1 MSDLLLELEDIVR
14 RRRAEG
20 PEGSYAVALLDDPEL
35 LLRKVMEE
43 AFEVCLELHRQPTD
57 SGRVAEEAADLL
69 FHLVVGLVGAGV
81 PVADVASVLE
91 ARRR

>member
-1 MSDLLLELEDIVR
+1 VSDLLLELENIVR
-14 RRRAEG
+14 RRGAER

-35 LLRKVMEE
+35 RLRKVMEE
-43 AFEVCLELHRQPTD
+43 AFEVCLELHRDPVD
-57 SGRVAEEAADLL
+57 SARIAEEAADLL

-81 PVADVASVLE
+81 SVADVASVLE

>member
-1 MSDLLLELEDIVR
+1 MLRELEAIVLSR
-14 RRRAEG
+14 SADR
-20 PEGSYAVALLDDPEL
+20 PEGSYAVALLDDREG

-43 AFEVCLELHRQPTD
+43 AFEVCLELHRDPVD
-57 SGRVAEEAADLL
+57 AGRVAQEAADLL

-81 PVADVASVLE
+81 PVAEVASVLE